1 MNAKMKFNPILL
13 ANMTSTNLKE
23 FYVKV
28 KYPKTKTNSCQTP
41 ENWKVQTT
49 SSWQLLLAR
58 HEPTVESFVK
68 KCTVCARSTP
78 LKISWNPQT
87 TPCTKTTM
95 AKNRYPPIPD
105 KRTQIYSSYGLLLLW
120 LEVYQQHRTTLTDI
134 ITVMKD
140 IFSPHG
146 IPEELVSDNG
156 TQYKSNLFCK
166 FVTTWGI
173 QHTTS
178 SPP

>member
-58 HEPTVESFVK
+58 YEANIWIICEKVHSLCK
-68 KCTVCARSTP
+68 IHP
-78 LKISWNPQT
+78 LKNQLKPSN
-87 TPCTKTTM
+87 
-95 AKNRYPPIPD
+95 
-105 KRTQIYSSYGLLLLW
+105 
-120 LEVYQQHRTTLTDI
+120 HTLHQNN
-134 ITVMKD
+134 
-140 IFSPHG
+140 HG
-146 IPEELVSDNG
+146 
-156 TQYKSNLFCK
+156 KK
-166 FVTTWGI
+166 
-173 QHTTS
+173 
-178 SPP
+178 